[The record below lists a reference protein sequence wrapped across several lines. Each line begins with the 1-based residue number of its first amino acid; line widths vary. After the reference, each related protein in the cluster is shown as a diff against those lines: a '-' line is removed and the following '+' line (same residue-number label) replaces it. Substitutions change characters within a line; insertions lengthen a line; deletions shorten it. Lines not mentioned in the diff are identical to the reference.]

1 MTSDSI
7 ELGEW
12 EFIGRRGGEPA
23 RLVPGEVIAATPG
36 ARNLAEEAGRE
47 VGFDFLDDEA
57 VLRMLRL
64 RHQDEQDMFSAGFRT
79 GVPLALVGFGA
90 AVYWGGSA
98 QYWES
103 SRAQLGYLGVSGVI
117 VLTLLILWIRGAVVH
132 WGDPV
137 RQNLRARAQK
147 YRAVAHAA
155 RDEGADIPAHYPHYG
170 PYPFAATYRPG
181 ADDGVPGVPNGE
193 DRP

>member
-1 MTSDSI
+1 MSDTS

-23 RLVPGEVIAATPG
+23 RLVPGTVIAAVPG
-36 ARNLAEEAGRE
+36 ARSLAEEAGRE

-64 RHQDEQDMFSAGFRT
+64 RHQDEQEMFSAGFRT
-79 GVPLALVGFGA
+79 GVPLALIGFGA
-90 AVYWGGSA
+90 AVYWGGVA

-103 SRAQLGYLGVSGVI
+103 GRAQLGYLTAAAVV
-117 VLTLLILWIRGAVVH
+117 VLVLLGLWIRAAVVH

-137 RQNLRARAQK
+137 RQNLRARAHR
-147 YRAVAHAA
+147 YRAVAHIA
-155 RDEGADIPAHYPHYG
+155 REEGADVPAHYPHYG

-181 ADDGVPGVPNGE
+181 AEEAGLPDGE
-193 DRP
+193 EQS